1 MATRIQRALISVS
14 NKAGVVEFAREL
26 ASLGVEILST
36 GGTAKA
42 LRESWVAVTDVS
54 QATGFPEMMDG
65 RVKTLHPAIHGGLLA
80 LRDNPDHLQQIADQ
94 GIQPI
99 DLVAVNL
106 YPFAETISKPEVTEH
121 DAIENIDIGGPSMVR
136 SASKNFASVTIVV
149 DPSDYAK
156 VLEEIRQDGNT
167 TTETRRLLAVKAFAH
182 TSAYD
187 AMIHDYLWR
196 TAKAQ
201 GVITDD
207 LPESLRVSGERL
219 QTLRYGENPHQRGAF
234 YRSATPEAGSIAAA
248 RQLSGKELSYNNL
261 VDVDAAWQL
270 ACEFDEP
277 AVSIIKHTNPCG
289 CAVGGTSLEAYQRA
303 WEADPVSRFGG
314 IVALNRSV
322 DGATAT
328 ELVAPG
334 NFYEVIIAPGFEE
347 IALAIIQNRKGWG
360 QNVRLLATGECLPSG
375 GGAAARFTVR
385 SVTGGFLVQDE
396 DLHRLTAEDLK
407 VVTARQPSDEE
418 AHDLLFAF
426 KVVKHVKSNAI
437 VLAKDGALVG
447 MGAGQPNRVI
457 SVQLAIQQAGEKVKG
472 SVLASD
478 AFFPF
483 PDGPETA
490 ALAGVVAIIQPGG
503 STKDSDTIAV
513 ADQYGM
519 AMVFT
524 GVRHFRH

>member
-1 MATRIQRALISVS
+1 MESRIQRALISVS
-14 NKAGVVEFAREL
+14 NKSGVVEFAREL
-26 ASLGVEILST
+26 AALGVEILST

-42 LRESWVAVTDVS
+42 LRESDVAVTDVS

-80 LRDNPDHLQQIADQ
+80 LRDNPDHLQQIGDQ

-106 YPFAETISKPEVTEH
+106 YPFAETISKPDVTEH

-156 VLEEIRQDGNT
+156 VLEEIRHDGNT
-167 TTETRRLLAVKAFAH
+167 TAETRRSLAVKAFAH

-207 LPESLRVSGERL
+207 LPESLRVAGERL

-234 YRSATPEAGSIAAA
+234 YRSATPEAGSVAAA
-248 RQLSGKELSYNNL
+248 RQLSGKELSYNNI

-270 ACEFDEP
+270 VCEFDEP

-289 CAVGGTSLEAYQRA
+289 CAVGDTLLEAYQRA

-322 DGATAT
+322 DEATAT
-328 ELVAPG
+328 ELVAQG
-334 NFYEVIIAPGFEE
+334 NFYEVIIAPGFADS
-347 IALAIIQNRKGWG
+347 ALEIIQNRKGWG
-360 QNVRLLATGECLPSG
+360 QNVRLLATGG
-375 GGAAARFTVR
+375 GLSASRGGNTTVR

-396 DLHRLTAEDLK
+396 DTHRISPKDLQI
-407 VVTARQPSDEE
+407 VTSRQPIESELS
-418 AHDLLFAF
+418 DLLFAF
-426 KVVKHVKSNAI
+426 RIAKHVKSNAI
-437 VLAKDGALVG
+437 VLAKGGTLVG

-457 SVQLAIQQAGEKVKG
+457 SVQLAIQQAGEKVEG

-490 ALAGVVAIIQPGG
+490 AKAGVTAIIQPGG
-503 STKDSDTIAV
+503 STKDADTIAI
-513 ADQYGM
+513 ADQYGV